1 MFIKENIFK
10 LQNSKY
16 HPTHV
21 YKRKKLFPDKSRGG
35 GPGPPGLTPTS
46 ALGVPVNWLDKLTT
60 LPL

>member
-21 YKRKKLFPDKSRGG
+21 YKRKKLFPDKSGG
-35 GPGPPGLTPTS
+35 AGAPWAHPYIRSWS
-46 ALGVPVNWLDKLTT
+46 AC
-60 LPL
+60 